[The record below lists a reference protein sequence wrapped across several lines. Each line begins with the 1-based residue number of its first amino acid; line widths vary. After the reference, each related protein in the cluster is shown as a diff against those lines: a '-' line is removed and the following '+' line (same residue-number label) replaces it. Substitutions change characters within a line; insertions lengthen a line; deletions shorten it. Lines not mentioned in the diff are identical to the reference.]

1 MKSDKV
7 AVIVRDPKN
16 YWEGLR
22 SSLGMGLEMIEAD
35 VFVLGKVDMP
45 EDRVDGYRENLEFLQ
60 EELECHLYT
69 DTQANVDTWELFA
82 YMTIEDMGRKLA
94 DYDLVIPF

>member
-7 AVIVRDPKN
+7 AVIIRDQNN

-22 SSLGMGLEMIEAD
+22 SSIGMGLEMIEAD
-35 VFVLGKVDMP
+35 VFVLGKVEMP
-45 EDRVDGYRENLEFLQ
+45 EDRVAGYKENLEFLQ

-69 DTQANVDTWELFA
+69 DTQANVDTWGLFT
-82 YMTIEDMGRKLA
+82 YMTLGDMSKKITE
-94 DYDLVIPF
+94 YDLVIPF